1 MAKRKLRL
9 WEALA
14 LSLGLMGPTLA
25 MAGNGQGIIG
35 TVGKAVPLVFL
46 LGFLGVA
53 PVAYGFIRLTQ
64 RYNHAGSAYALVG
77 ATLGP
82 RAGFVAGFALFG
94 TYLFFTICTAAVF
107 GAFLNALLA
116 SLAGEG
122 TSLGYGIAAVACLLI
137 TAYMNTRDTT
147 TVSRSLLTIE
157 GVGIAAMLVLVVA
170 VFGQGGADTT
180 GVDFSTFTPD
190 GVGLSAVL
198 AAVVAAFLSWAGFEA
213 CAALGEET
221 DNPRRNI
228 PRALFGSVLLTGV
241 LFVVVM
247 FAQTIGFGT
256 DEEGLAAF
264 QGSGNTLGDLG
275 EGYVGHWFGLLLLIT
290 AVLSAFA
297 SNLSSVMASARLAMA
312 LARHGFGPRQF
323 APIDP
328 THPAPP
334 HPAERGPRDGRHRH
348 RGQPRDVADRLAGH
362 GDRRRGDRRVL
373 LLRRRR
379 RHLPAVR
386 LPARGGG
393 GVRGVAQR
401 SGQRPRRGARAA
413 RGGWPVHPGG
423 DLLQREGRQRPLPGL
438 RGHRL
443 GRAGTPGGGPGRRP
457 RPADRR
463 LADRGTRERRRG
475 THLRRH
481 RGALMHEAAERLY
494 ARDRIVAGVEKLR
507 FFPLALESGE
517 GSWLVEAGGRRL
529 LDLSATWTACGLGH
543 GRPAGREALLRAA
556 SAPPGAGALSA
567 VHEDA
572 VALAEELLD
581 LVPGS
586 GDRRVYF
593 GHAGSDANDVAIRS
607 AVHATGRPNVLA
619 FEHSYH
625 GGIGVAMKASGVHV
639 DAGSVAT
646 DQHVRFTPYPDPY
659 RAPER
664 YEHVLV

>member
-53 PVAYGFIRLTQ
+53 LVAYGFIRLTQ

-107 GAFLNALLA
+107 GAFLNALLS
-116 SLAGEG
+116 SLVGEG
-122 TSLGYGIAAVACLLI
+122 TSLGYGIAAVACLLV
-137 TAYMNTRDTT
+137 TGYMNTRDTS
-147 TVSRSLLTIE
+147 TVSRSLLAIE

-170 VFGQGGADTT
+170 VFGQGGADST
-180 GVDFSTFTPD
+180 GVDLSTFTPD

-297 SNLSSVMASARLAMA
+297 SNLSSVMASGRLAMA

-323 APIDP
+323 AEIDP
-328 THPAPP
+328 NHRT
-334 HPAERGPRDGRHRH
+334 PRNA
-348 RGQPRDVADRLAGH
+348 VLAMA
-362 GDRRRGDRRVL
+362 
-373 LLRRRR
+373 
-379 RHLPAVR
+379 AVGIVVN
-386 LPARGGG
+386 L
-393 GVRGVAQR
+393 VTWLT
-401 SGQRPRRGARAA
+401 
-413 RGGWPVHPGG
+413 GWPVMGTG
-423 DLLQREGRQRPLPGL
+423 DAAIDAYFFFAVVGATCLLFAYLLVEV
-438 RGHRL
+438 
-443 GRAGTPGGGPGRRP
+443 AVF
-457 RPADRR
+457 A
-463 LADRGTRERRRG
+463 AWRRG
-475 THLRRH
+475 QVT
-481 RGALMHEAAERLY
+481 
-494 ARDRIVAGVEKLR
+494 
-507 FFPLALESGE
+507 
-517 GSWLVEAGGRRL
+517 
-529 LDLSATWTACGLGH
+529 
-543 GRPAGREALLRAA
+543 LRAA
-556 SAPPGAGALSA
+556 ELVLPALGGLFILVVIFYS
-567 VHEDA
+567 VKDA
-572 VALAEELLD
+572 
-581 LVPGS
+581 S
-586 GDRRVYF
+586 GLSPAF
-593 GHAGSDANDVAIRS
+593 VAIAWVVLGLLV
-607 AVHATGRPNVLA
+607 AVFAGGLA
-619 FEHSYH
+619 QR
-625 GGIGVAMKASGVHV
+625 IGASLTQELDEV
-639 DAGSVAT
+639 DKDHTFVDTEA
-646 DQHVRFTPYPDPY
+646 R
-659 RAPER
+659 
-664 YEHVLV
+664 